1 MTTNVDQ
8 AEVGKF
14 DNLASRWWDPAGQL
28 RTLHE
33 INPARLN
40 WIDERTPLKGATVL
54 DVGCG
59 GGILS
64 ESMAKRGAKV
74 VGIDMAEASLQVAR
88 LHALESEV
96 RVEYRHETAETAAAR
111 EAGHYDVVTC
121 LELLEHVPD
130 PGQLVAACFQLV
142 RPGGSCF
149 FSTINRSPRAF
160 ALAIVAGEYLFGLLP
175 RGTHEYA
182 RFIRPSELIAWGRTA
197 GLSFRELAGM
207 RYNPITRTCRLNDD
221 TGVNYLAWAVRP
233 QA

>member
-1 MTTNVDQ
+1 MNTNVDQ

-14 DNLASRWWDPAGQL
+14 EQLASRWWDPTGQL

-33 INPARLN
+33 INPARLD
-40 WIDERTPLKGATVL
+40 WIDERVALKDATVL

-64 ESMAKRGAKV
+64 ESMAQRGARV

-96 RVEYRHETAETAAAR
+96 TLDYRHETAEALADK
-111 EAGHYDVVTC
+111 EAGRYDVVTC

-130 PGQLVAACFQLV
+130 PGQLVAACSKLV

-160 ALAIVAGEYLFGLLP
+160 ALAIVAGEYLLGLLP

-182 RFIRPSELIAWGRTA
+182 RFIRPSELIAWGRPA
-197 GLSFRELAGM
+197 GLDFRELAGM
-207 RYNPITRTCRLNDD
+207 QYNPLTRSCRVTDD
-221 TGVNYLAWAVRP
+221 TGVNYLAWAVRSE
-233 QA
+233 A